1 MMSRRTFITAA
12 AAAGLGE
19 HSVSILADHQRRCA
33 IVDPD
38 DNHLFVSLGR
48 ATENL
53 VHAAA
58 AAGFRGDAVFAAGTK
73 ESIDDSLVRDTER
86 RTLLFE
92 AIPRRQS
99 TRAEFDA
106 KPLANDEP
114 RLPETAG
121 SANGVRAHLLTDRQA
136 MESMLDLLGGRAFP
150 RFSL

>member
-1 MMSRRTFITAA
+1 MTSRRTFITTA

-19 HSVSILADHQRRCA
+19 HSVSILPDHQRRCA

-38 DNHLFVSLGR
+38 DHHLLVSLGR

-58 AAGFRGDAVFAAGTK
+58 AVGFRGDAVFAAGTK

-106 KPLANDEP
+106 EPLANDEP

-121 SANGVRAHLLTDRQA
+121 SGNGVRAHLLTDRQA
-136 MESMLDLLGGRAFP
+136 MESMLDLRGGRAFT
-150 RFSL
+150 RFSP

>member
-1 MMSRRTFITAA
+1 MMSRRTFITTT

-19 HSVSILADHQRRCA
+19 HSVSILPDYQRRCQ

-38 DNHLFVSLGR
+38 DHRLFVRLGC

-53 VHAAA
+53 VQAAA
-58 AAGFRGDAVFAAGTK
+58 AMGFRGDAVFAAGMR
-73 ESIDDSLVRDTER
+73 ESIDVSLVRDTEC

-92 AIPRRQS
+92 AIPRRHA

-114 RLPETAG
+114 RLLETARSG
-121 SANGVRAHLLTDRQA
+121 SGVSAHPLTDRQA
-136 MESMLDLLGGRAFP
+136 MESVLDSRAGRAFP
-150 RFSL
+150 RFSP